1 MNSYDRKCL
10 DNTLDYQEVLP
21 ACYEFN
27 TNYIHN
33 WNLHQLEIILS
44 HYFHLL
50 SDSEMSVRMAANSGF
65 EIYFSSNKTGFENK
79 FLNLLI
85 RNFKKFA

>member
-1 MNSYDRKCL
+1 
-10 DNTLDYQEVLP
+10 
-21 ACYEFN
+21 
-27 TNYIHN
+27 
-33 WNLHQLEIILS
+33 
-44 HYFHLL
+44 
-50 SDSEMSVRMAANSGF
+50 MSVRMAANSGF